1 MSFRTRSEE
10 AAKEVLKSL
19 GATPDEAG
27 HNAIIGAI
35 EKAIIEAVAEANQQ
49 CTQVAMKCCSADQDT
64 AHKIA
69 SEIERKHQSLIANL
83 SSLR

>member
-10 AAKEVLKSL
+10 ATKAVIGTLQASTSEEQSKEVM
-19 GATPDEAG
+19 T
-27 HNAIIGAI
+27 IIERAV
-35 EKAIIEAVAEANQQ
+35 IEAVAEANQR
-49 CTQVAMKCCSADQDT
+49 CTQVAMNCCSADRDT

-69 SEIERKHQSLIANL
+69 SEIERGHKALIANL

>member
-10 AAKEVLKSL
+10 AAKVVLDAL
-19 GATPDEAG
+19 GATPDDEGRKAVVQ
-27 HNAIIGAI
+27 AI
-35 EKAIIEAVAEANQQ
+35 ETAIVDAVAEANQQ
-49 CTQVAMKCCSADQDT
+49 CTQVAMKCCSADMDT

-69 SEIERKHQSLIANL
+69 SEIKRKHEALIANL

>member
-10 AAKEVLKSL
+10 AAKAVLESL
-19 GATPDEAG
+19 GASPDEAG
-27 HNAIIGAI
+27 RKAVVGAI
-35 EKAIIEAVAEANQQ
+35 EQAIIEAVAEANQQ
-49 CTQVAMKCCSADQDT
+49 CTQVAMKCCSADKDM

-69 SEIERKHQSLIANL
+69 SEIERQHQALIANL

>member
-10 AAKEVLKSL
+10 AAKAVLESL
-19 GATPDEAG
+19 GASPDEAG
-27 HNAIIGAI
+27 QKAVVEAI
-35 EKAIIEAVAEANQQ
+35 ERAIIEAVAEANQQ
-49 CTQVAMKCCSADQDT
+49 CTQVAMKCCSADMDT

-69 SEIERKHQSLIANL
+69 SEIERKHKSLVANL